1 MFRGKVILPSLLGL
15 ALILSL
21 VSSAEARGW
30 RLNFFGL
37 HIYGGYS
44 PRSVAHGYF
53 PRSVVDR
60 RNVANVVETER
71 ARTGGGAVGALLDRL
86 VRGCLQQAAGF
97 RAGRMKRSYRLLRP
111 TTLNGARL
119 RHCALRRPRRRSVFP
134 PTAHGMS
141 RRPPAN
147 GLWRRSRRSTP

>member
-44 PRSVAHGYF
+44 PRSVVHGYS
-53 PRSVVDR
+53 PRSGVDR

-71 ARTGGGAVGALLDRL
+71 ASTGGGAVGALLDRL
-86 VRGCLQQAAGF
+86 VRGCLQQAAEF
-97 RAGRMKRSYRLLRP
+97 QSWPYEAII
-111 TTLNGARL
+111 TDCFA
-119 RHCALRRPRRRSVFP
+119 RRRS
-134 PTAHGMS
+134 TQRA
-141 RRPPAN
+141 
-147 GLWRRSRRSTP
+147 

>member
-37 HIYGGYS
+37 QIYGGYS
-44 PRSVAHGYF
+44 PRSVAYGYSR
-53 PRSVVDR
+53 RSVVDR

-71 ARTGGGAVGALLDRL
+71 ARTGRAGGGAVGVLLDRL
-86 VRGCLQQAAGF
+86 VRGCLQQAAEF
-97 RAGRMKRSYRLLRP
+97 QSWPYEEITQIASPDIRNS
-111 TTLNGARL
+111 
-119 RHCALRRPRRRSVFP
+119 FDI
-134 PTAHGMS
+134 
-141 RRPPAN
+141 
-147 GLWRRSRRSTP
+147 

>member
-44 PRSVAHGYF
+44 PRSVAYGYS
-53 PRSVVDR
+53 PP
-60 RNVANVVETER
+60 
-71 ARTGGGAVGALLDRL
+71 
-86 VRGCLQQAAGF
+86 F
-97 RAGRMKRSYRLLRP
+97 R
-111 TTLNGARL
+111 
-119 RHCALRRPRRRSVFP
+119 C
-134 PTAHGMS
+134 
-141 RRPPAN
+141 
-147 GLWRRSRRSTP
+147 

>member
-44 PRSVAHGYF
+44 PRS
-53 PRSVVDR
+53 
-60 RNVANVVETER
+60 
-71 ARTGGGAVGALLDRL
+71 LLTAIL
-86 VRGCLQQAAGF
+86 PVPLLIAA
-97 RAGRMKRSYRLLRP
+97 
-111 TTLNGARL
+111 T
-119 RHCALRRPRRRSVFP
+119 
-134 PTAHGMS
+134 
-141 RRPPAN
+141 
-147 GLWRRSRRSTP
+147 